1 MEENDEQ
8 RRELIHKFYQI
19 YRPIQKSCGL
29 REHSHFDIY
38 GNNLI
43 EIWEYKGERKGR
55 CICKVKEDTEIACYQ
70 RAIEM
75 LENLTAG
82 GIKDNAA
89 GLAGE
94 LKEIEEVTELCGLR
108 FNGYLA
114 KIETPRPRGTLDE
127 VIVAFT
133 DGKVDVGQ
141 QRDGRPLKEFMT
153 AGSKVIVSGI
163 VQTLKDF
170 ESGKVLVFILA
181 DFVGLVKNPMMQDD
195 VALRGVIAHEPIYRT
210 TPRGK
215 RITDISVMVK
225 NELTGNKCFVP
236 CICWQEQADEVAGW
250 QQGDTVELLGR
261 YQSRQYEKVIDT
273 DSGSRERRTAYEISV
288 QLINRKERAANV

>member
-1 MEENDEQ
+1 MKRERDKKPDFLRDINTAIMED
-8 RRELIHKFYQI
+8 L
-19 YRPIQKSCGL
+19 
-29 REHSHFDIY
+29 
-38 GNNLI
+38 
-43 EIWEYKGERKGR
+43 
-55 CICKVKEDTEIACYQ
+55 TE
-70 RAIEM
+70 
-75 LENLTAG
+75 G

-114 KIETPRPRGTLDE
+114 KVETPRPRGTLDE

-133 DGKVDVGQ
+133 DGKVDAGQ
-141 QRDGRPLKEFMT
+141 QRDGRPLKEFLT
-153 AGSKVIVSGI
+153 EGSKVIVSGI

-170 ESGKVLVFILA
+170 ESGRVLVFILA

-195 VALRGVIAHEPIYRT
+195 VALRGVIAHEPVYRT

-225 NELTGNKCFVP
+225 NELTGNKCFIP

-250 QQGDTVELLGR
+250 QRGDTVELLGR
-261 YQSRQYEKVIDT
+261 YQSRQYEKVVDVE
-273 DSGSRERRTAYEISV
+273 SGKRETRTAYEVSV
-288 QLINRKERAANV
+288 RRIGRKDEARNES

>member
-1 MEENDEQ
+1 MKKRRDKEQ
-8 RRELIHKFYQI
+8 CKRPDVLAGLNAGVLDDLTEKRRI
-19 YRPIQKSCGL
+19 S
-29 REHSHFDIY
+29 
-38 GNNLI
+38 
-43 EIWEYKGERKGR
+43 
-55 CICKVKEDTEIACYQ
+55 
-70 RAIEM
+70 
-75 LENLTAG
+75 
-82 GIKDNAA
+82 NAA

-94 LKEIEEVTELCGLR
+94 LTELEEVTDLCGLR

-114 KIETPRPRGTLDE
+114 KIETKRPSGIIDE

-133 DGKVDVGQ
+133 DAVISKAEGDIEGF
-141 QRDGRPLKEFMT
+141 EI
-153 AGSKVIVSGI
+153 AIGSKVLVSGK

-181 DFVGLVKNPMMQDD
+181 DFLAMVRNVGNRMMQDD
-195 VALRGVIAHEPIYRT
+195 IALRGVIAHKPVYRT

-225 NELTGNKCFVP
+225 NELTGNKCFIP
-236 CICWQEQADEVAGW
+236 CICWQEQADEAAGW

-261 YQSRQYEKVIDT
+261 YQSRQYEKVIDA

-288 QLINRKERAANV
+288 RLINRKGQAANV

>member
-1 MEENDEQ
+1 MRKEQDNKPDFMRDLNTMAMEE
-8 RRELIHKFYQI
+8 
-19 YRPIQKSCGL
+19 
-29 REHSHFDIY
+29 
-38 GNNLI
+38 
-43 EIWEYKGERKGR
+43 
-55 CICKVKEDTEIACYQ
+55 
-70 RAIEM
+70 
-75 LENLTAG
+75 LTAG

-94 LKEIEEVTELCGLR
+94 LKEVKEVTELCGLH

-133 DGKVDVGQ
+133 EAALDRGQTGDGL
-141 QRDGRPLKEFMT
+141 RIENYLKK
-153 AGSKVIVSGI
+153 GSKVLVSGK

-170 ESGKVLVFILA
+170 KSGKVLVFILA
-181 DFVGLVKNPMMQDD
+181 DFVGLARNPMMQDD
-195 VALRGVIAHEPIYRT
+195 VALRGIIAHEPIYRT

-215 RITDISVMVK
+215 RITDITVIVK
-225 NELTGNKCFVP
+225 NEMTGNKCFIP

-261 YQSRQYEKVIDT
+261 YQSRQYEKVIDI
-273 DSGSRERRTAYEISV
+273 DSGSRERRTAYEVSV

>member
-1 MEENDEQ
+1 MKKEQDNKPDFLRDINTAIMED
-8 RRELIHKFYQI
+8 
-19 YRPIQKSCGL
+19 
-29 REHSHFDIY
+29 
-38 GNNLI
+38 
-43 EIWEYKGERKGR
+43 
-55 CICKVKEDTEIACYQ
+55 
-70 RAIEM
+70 
-75 LENLTAG
+75 LTAG

-250 QQGDTVELLGR
+250 KKGDTVELLGR
-261 YQSRQYEKVIDT
+261 YQSREYSKKVAEPYKGTETIEH
-273 DSGSRERRTAYEISV
+273 RIERRTAYEISV
-288 QLINRKERAANV
+288 QLINRKELAANV

>member
-1 MEENDEQ
+1 MKRERDKKPDFLRDINTAIMEE
-8 RRELIHKFYQI
+8 
-19 YRPIQKSCGL
+19 
-29 REHSHFDIY
+29 
-38 GNNLI
+38 
-43 EIWEYKGERKGR
+43 
-55 CICKVKEDTEIACYQ
+55 
-70 RAIEM
+70 
-75 LENLTAG
+75 LTAG
-82 GIKDNAA
+82 GIKDNAV

-94 LKEIEEVTELCGLR
+94 LKEVEEVTELCGLR

-114 KIETPRPRGTLDE
+114 KVETPRPRGTLDE

-141 QRDGRPLKEFMT
+141 QRDGRPLKEFLT
-153 AGSKVIVSGI
+153 EGSKVLVSGK

-170 ESGKVLVFILA
+170 KSGKTLVFVLA
-181 DFVGLVKNPMMQDD
+181 DFLAMVRNPMMQDD

-215 RITDISVMVK
+215 RITDIIVIVR
-225 NELTGNKCFVP
+225 NELTGNKSFIP

-273 DSGSRERRTAYEISV
+273 DSGSRESRTAYEVSV
-288 QLINRKERAANV
+288 QLINRKERARNEK

>member
-1 MEENDEQ
+1 MKREQDNKPDFLRDLNTAIMEE
-8 RRELIHKFYQI
+8 
-19 YRPIQKSCGL
+19 
-29 REHSHFDIY
+29 
-38 GNNLI
+38 
-43 EIWEYKGERKGR
+43 
-55 CICKVKEDTEIACYQ
+55 
-70 RAIEM
+70 
-75 LENLTAG
+75 LTAG

-94 LKEIEEVTELCGLR
+94 LKEVEEVTELCGLR

-133 DGKVDVGQ
+133 DAVISKDEGDIAGF
-141 QRDGRPLKEFMT
+141 EI
-153 AGSKVIVSGI
+153 AIGSKVLVSGK

-195 VALRGVIAHEPIYRT
+195 VALRGIIANEPVYRT

-215 RITDISVMVK
+215 RITDISVIVK
-225 NELTGNKCFVP
+225 NELTGNKCFIP

-273 DSGSRERRTAYEISV
+273 DSGSGSRERRTAYEISV

>member
-1 MEENDEQ
+1 MKKEQDNKPDFLRDINTAIMEE
-8 RRELIHKFYQI
+8 
-19 YRPIQKSCGL
+19 
-29 REHSHFDIY
+29 
-38 GNNLI
+38 
-43 EIWEYKGERKGR
+43 
-55 CICKVKEDTEIACYQ
+55 
-70 RAIEM
+70 
-75 LENLTAG
+75 LTAG

-94 LKEIEEVTELCGLR
+94 LKEVEEVTELCGMHI
-108 FNGYLA
+108 NGYLA
-114 KIETPRPRGTLDE
+114 KVETPRPRGTLDE

-133 DGKVDVGQ
+133 DAAIS
-141 QRDGRPLKEFMT
+141 KEEGDIAGFEIAT
-153 AGSKVIVSGI
+153 GSKVLVSGK

-181 DFVGLVKNPMMQDD
+181 DFMAMVKNPMMQDD
-195 VALRGVIAHEPIYRT
+195 VALRGVIAHEPVYRT

-225 NELTGNKCFVP
+225 NELTGNKCFIP

-261 YQSRQYEKVIDT
+261 YHSRQYEKVIDT

-288 QLINRKERAANV
+288 QLINRKELAGNES

>member
-1 MEENDEQ
+1 MKKEQDNKPDFLRDINTAIMEE
-8 RRELIHKFYQI
+8 
-19 YRPIQKSCGL
+19 
-29 REHSHFDIY
+29 
-38 GNNLI
+38 
-43 EIWEYKGERKGR
+43 
-55 CICKVKEDTEIACYQ
+55 
-70 RAIEM
+70 
-75 LENLTAG
+75 LTAG
-82 GIKDNAA
+82 GIKDNVA

-94 LKEIEEVTELCGLR
+94 LKEVKEVTELCGLR

-133 DGKVDVGQ
+133 DAVIS
-141 QRDGRPLKEFMT
+141 KEEGDIAGFEI
-153 AGSKVIVSGI
+153 AIGSKVLVSGK

-170 ESGKVLVFILA
+170 KSGKTLVFILA
-181 DFVGLVKNPMMQDD
+181 DFLAMVKNPMMQDD

-215 RITDISVMVK
+215 RITDIIVIVR
-225 NELTGNKCFVP
+225 NELTGNKSFIP

-273 DSGSRERRTAYEISV
+273 DSGSRERRTAYEVSV
-288 QLINRKERAANV
+288 QLIKKITVEMGKAYIKGYEPESEAANV

>member
-1 MEENDEQ
+1 MKKRQDKMQDFLGEAGADI
-8 RRELIHKFYQI
+8 LD
-19 YRPIQKSCGL
+19 GL
-29 REHSHFDIY
+29 TGK
-38 GNNLI
+38 GN
-43 EIWEYKGERKGR
+43 
-55 CICKVKEDTEIACYQ
+55 T
-70 RAIEM
+70 
-75 LENLTAG
+75 
-82 GIKDNAA
+82 DNAA
-89 GLAGE
+89 GLAGK

-133 DGKVDVGQ
+133 DAVIS
-141 QRDGRPLKEFMT
+141 KEEGDIAGFEI
-153 AGSKVIVSGI
+153 AIGSKVLASGK

-170 ESGKVLVFILA
+170 VSGKTLVFILA

-215 RITDISVMVK
+215 RITDIIVIVR
-225 NELTGNKCFVP
+225 NELTGNKCFIP

-250 QQGDTVELLGR
+250 QQGDMVELLGR

-273 DSGSRERRTAYEISV
+273 DSGSRERRTAYEVSV
-288 QLINRKERAANV
+288 RMINRKE

>member
-1 MEENDEQ
+1 MKKEQDNKPDFLRDINTAIMED
-8 RRELIHKFYQI
+8 
-19 YRPIQKSCGL
+19 
-29 REHSHFDIY
+29 
-38 GNNLI
+38 
-43 EIWEYKGERKGR
+43 
-55 CICKVKEDTEIACYQ
+55 
-70 RAIEM
+70 
-75 LENLTAG
+75 LTAG

-170 ESGKVLVFILA
+170 ELYHTK
-181 DFVGLVKNPMMQDD
+181 K
-195 VALRGVIAHEPIYRT
+195 
-210 TPRGK
+210 
-215 RITDISVMVK
+215 
-225 NELTGNKCFVP
+225 
-236 CICWQEQADEVAGW
+236 
-250 QQGDTVELLGR
+250 
-261 YQSRQYEKVIDT
+261 
-273 DSGSRERRTAYEISV
+273 
-288 QLINRKERAANV
+288 

>member
-1 MEENDEQ
+1 MRKEQDNKPDFLRDINTAIMEE
-8 RRELIHKFYQI
+8 
-19 YRPIQKSCGL
+19 
-29 REHSHFDIY
+29 
-38 GNNLI
+38 
-43 EIWEYKGERKGR
+43 
-55 CICKVKEDTEIACYQ
+55 
-70 RAIEM
+70 
-75 LENLTAG
+75 LTAG

-94 LKEIEEVTELCGLR
+94 LKEVEEVTELCGMR
-108 FNGYLA
+108 FIGYLA
-114 KIETPRPRGTLDE
+114 KVETPRPRGTLDE

-133 DGKVDVGQ
+133 EAVLDRGKTGDGLHIENYLKV
-141 QRDGRPLKEFMT
+141 
-153 AGSKVIVSGI
+153 GSKVLVSGK

-170 ESGKVLVFILA
+170 ESGKVLAFILA

-215 RITDISVMVK
+215 RITDISVIVK

-273 DSGSRERRTAYEISV
+273 DSGSRERRTAYEVSV
-288 QLINRKERAANV
+288 QLIKKITVEMGKAYIKGYEPESEAANV

>member
-1 MEENDEQ
+1 MKREQDKKPDFLRDINTGIMED
-8 RRELIHKFYQI
+8 
-19 YRPIQKSCGL
+19 
-29 REHSHFDIY
+29 
-38 GNNLI
+38 
-43 EIWEYKGERKGR
+43 
-55 CICKVKEDTEIACYQ
+55 
-70 RAIEM
+70 
-75 LENLTAG
+75 LTAG

-114 KIETPRPRGTLDE
+114 KIETPRPRGTLDG

-153 AGSKVIVSGI
+153 AGSKVLVSGK

-181 DFVGLVKNPMMQDD
+181 DFVGLVTCPMMQDD
-195 VALRGVIAHEPIYRT
+195 VALRGVIAHEPVYRT

-225 NELTGNKCFVP
+225 NELTGNKCFIP

-250 QQGDTVELLGR
+250 QRSDTVELLGR
-261 YQSRQYEKVIDT
+261 YQSREYSKKIAEPYKGTETIEHRIEQ
-273 DSGSRERRTAYEISV
+273 RTAYEISV
-288 QLINRKERAANV
+288 QLINRKERAGNES